1 MIHPALH
8 LVLRHPELL
17 AEHGSAYAALLAAG
31 LSQDGRRLKRQL
43 LCQLGALAL
52 AAVGAVLAGLAL
64 MLWSEQ
70 VWVWV
75 LVPAVPLVGTLSA
88 TLITGEWPHWQDY
101 LAVLFVMAAIAAVLI
116 PPRYL
121 RRTA

>member
-31 LSQDGRRLKRQL
+31 LSQDSQRLKRQL

-52 AAVGAVLAGLAL
+52 GAAGAVLAGVAL
-64 MLWSEQ
+64 MLWSAAA
-70 VWVWV
+70 WVGV
-75 LVPAVPLVGTLSA
+75 LVPAVPLCLAAGLLWWNHDRHTPDSTLTELGRQL
-88 TLITGEWPHWQDY
+88 TLDAQWLRDTGRP
-101 LAVLFVMAAIAAVLI
+101 
-116 PPRYL
+116 
-121 RRTA
+121 